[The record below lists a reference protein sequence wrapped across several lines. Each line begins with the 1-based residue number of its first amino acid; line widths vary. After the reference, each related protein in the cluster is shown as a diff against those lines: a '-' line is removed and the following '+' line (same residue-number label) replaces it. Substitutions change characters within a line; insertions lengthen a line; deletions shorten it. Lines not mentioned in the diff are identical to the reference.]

1 MYFKGKELQMDF
13 NHQETRGK
21 ALTIELWTL
30 ENTK

>member
-1 MYFKGKELQMDF
+1 MDF